1 MENWGYVVAMG
12 VTGAVIACQAPINSG
27 LGRTVGNLEAALLS
41 FTVGTTALAVIVA
54 LAGKGSYR
62 TLPQAP
68 WWQYLGGLCGV
79 VYLTTSHFAVSR
91 IGATAILAAAV
102 AGQMIMAI
110 VLDRFGWLGLPAR
123 SLDWPRVAGSV
134 MLVASVWLIT
144 SRR

>member
-12 VTGAVIACQAPINSG
+12 VTGAVIACQAPINAG
-27 LGRTVGNLEAALLS
+27 LGRHVGSLEAALLS
-41 FTVGTTALAVIVA
+41 FTVGTTALVLIVG
-54 LAGKGSYR
+54 LAGKGSFR
-62 TLPQAP
+62 ALQQVP

-79 VYLTTSHFAVSR
+79 VYLTTSLFAVSK
-91 IGATAILAAAV
+91 IGATSILAAAV

-110 VLDRFGWLGLPAR
+110 VLDRFGWLGLPVR
-123 SLDWPRVAGSV
+123 TLDWPRVAGSV